1 MKSVHS
7 LTFDELYDYDTLK
20 LGITLP
26 VLLISGEFGTAV
38 DAKLDT
44 GASHS
49 IFARVHG
56 ENLGFDIESG
66 EPLNVATVRE
76 TFRVFGH
83 ELTVRFLGIE
93 FYTKIYFAE
102 DEFMRKSVLGRQG
115 FLDRVKLGLIDYEGK
130 LLLSAYGE

>member
-1 MKSVHS
+1 MKQKHS
-7 LTFDELYDYDTLK
+7 LTFNELYDYDTLK

-26 VLLISGEFGTAV
+26 VLLISGEFETAV

-56 ENLGFDIESG
+56 ENLGLDIESG
-66 EPLNVATVRE
+66 EPLNVNTVRE

-83 ELTVRFLGIE
+83 ELIVQFLGIE
-93 FYTKIYFAE
+93 LFTKIYFAE

-130 LLLSAYGE
+130 LFLSAYGK

>member
-20 LGITLP
+20 IGITLP
-26 VLLISGEFGTAV
+26 VLLISGEFETTV

-49 IFARVHG
+49 IFARGHG
-56 ENLGFDIESG
+56 ENLGLDIENG
-66 EPLNVATVRE
+66 EPLKVSTVKE

-83 ELTVRFLGIE
+83 ELTIQFLGIE
-93 FYTKIYFAE
+93 LFTKIYFAD